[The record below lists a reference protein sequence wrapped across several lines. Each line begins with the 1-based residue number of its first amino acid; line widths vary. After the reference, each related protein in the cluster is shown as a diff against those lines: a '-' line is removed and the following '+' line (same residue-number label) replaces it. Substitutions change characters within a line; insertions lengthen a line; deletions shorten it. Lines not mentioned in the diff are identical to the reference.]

1 MNYYQKTSRRGYK
14 GICLIGVILFACLLG
29 VLSLWGEKA
38 VHAQQQPK
46 TSTQGSENYN
56 DLTYQVGDMEVS
68 VHVGLSGGAIRSGR
82 YAPVHLILKNN
93 GKDFEGIFRLY
104 LNAQEGGTSNR
115 TVVDKKLQ
123 IAAGETKE
131 YTMLFSDISYT
142 SGTLQTALCDKK
154 GKVLNG
160 NKLDKQLIM
169 THEGWNDITAAYGC
183 ISEDNASLS
192 YITGVEGLQVEA
204 VQDWMLTDDARTL
217 DIFDI
222 LVINQFDTTQF
233 SEKQI
238 AAIGEWVRLGGTL
251 ILGTGAQ
258 PEKTLKAF
266 SGTLLQGT
274 IGNVRKISTSF
285 GVDLDV
291 SELQIENMKAILSQ
305 DDTMLVGH
313 MDYGKGSVMVST
325 FDLAGVGDQLSERL
339 QSLFYLNMSMDRKA
353 QLINGASTDQDY
365 DLVYYGNMYGDLSL
379 WNGLRATEVNGLPN
393 VALYA
398 VLLLF
403 YAVFI
408 GPILYSILRK
418 KGKREWLW
426 RLIPISAVVCS
437 VLIYLIG
444 TGTRVKHPYVNYL
457 SQIDLSN
464 KEVSTMETY
473 MMLTSPNND
482 PFDLDIPEKYVIP
495 YRLDEGYFY
504 NDNQSSHLDYK
515 NRIEYQ
521 AQKTILHMENLSAFD
536 SLAFQQKQEV
546 EMQGKVEFTD
556 VKLSHDS
563 LSGIVTNQSGYDL
576 EQCSILCNGNL
587 LNLGNLK
594 QGESISLDQLD
605 VSVAWVQD
613 LSTDEGGAAAHVT
626 GYDID
631 GYYNNDD
638 VQGLR
643 RTVMLNRYMN
653 VAVNDAGYYFYG
665 FLAPD
670 QSTAYTE
677 QYDVDLYGETA
688 VVQQLNHD
696 DLGEMAVDFVG
707 ALDVFELDT
716 PANLLAGHGLKAQ
729 EYTVHYGFE
738 AVGVPDL
745 LQLSYQR
752 SGNIEFDVLDEIQA
766 DPTDVPDID
775 EMLFLGKVYAVNW
788 QTGERE
794 LIFTAG
800 QEAVVTDLTKYIDKK
815 QQMELVYQIEDL
827 DETQY
832 PNQAGYYDSFVLPS
846 LILERRIAS

>member
-1 MNYYQKTSRRGYK
+1 MNYYQKISRGGYK
-14 GICLIGVILFACLLG
+14 GICLVVGILLACLLG
-29 VLSLWGEKA
+29 MLSLWRGKA
-38 VHAQQQPK
+38 VHAQQQSK
-46 TSTQGSENYN
+46 TSTQGSENN
-56 DLTYQVGDMEVS
+56 HDLTYQVDDMEVN
-68 VHVGLSGGAIRSGR
+68 VHVGMSGNAIRRGR
-82 YAPVHLILKNN
+82 FAPVHLILKNS

-104 LNAQEGGTSNR
+104 IDGQDANTTDR
-115 TVVDKKLQ
+115 TVIDKKIQ

-131 YTMLFSDISYT
+131 YTMLLSYT
-142 SGTLQTALCDKK
+142 TSSALQTALCDNK
-154 GKVLNG
+154 GKVLGG
-160 NKLDKQLIM
+160 NHLDKQLVM
-169 THEGWNDITAAYGC
+169 THEGWVDTTAVYGC
-183 ISEDNASLS
+183 ISEDSASLS
-192 YITGVEGLQVEA
+192 YITGRDELQAEA
-204 VQDWMLTDDARTL
+204 VQDWVLTDDARTL

-238 AAIGEWVRLGGTL
+238 AAIDEWVRMGGTL

-274 IGNVRKISTSF
+274 IGNASKISTSF
-285 GVDLDV
+285 GTDMDV
-291 SELQIENMKAILSQ
+291 SELQIENMKPILSQ
-305 DDTMLVGH
+305 DDAMLVGR
-313 MDYGKGSVMVST
+313 MDYGKGCVMVST
-325 FDLAGVGDQLSERL
+325 FDLAAVGDQLAERL
-339 QSLFYLNMSMDRKA
+339 QSLLYLNMSMDRKT
-353 QLINGASTDQDY
+353 QLINEASTDTDY
-365 DLVYYGNMYGDLSL
+365 TFASYSDMYGELSL
-379 WNGLRATEVNGLPN
+379 RNGLRATEVNGLPN

-408 GPILYSILRK
+408 GPVLYFILRK
-418 KGKREWLW
+418 RGKREWLW
-426 RLIPISAVVCS
+426 GLIPISAVVCS

-464 KEVSTMETY
+464 KEVSTMQTN

-482 PFDLDIPEKYVIP
+482 PFDLDIPEKYIIP
-495 YRLDEGYFY
+495 YRFDKGYY
-504 NDNQSSHLDYK
+504 YSGNQSSNLDYK
-515 NRIEYQ
+515 SRMEYRD
-521 AQKTILHMENLSAFD
+521 KNTLLHMENLSAFD
-536 SLAFQQKQEV
+536 SMSFQQKQEV
-546 EMQGKVEFTD
+546 ETQGRVEFTD
-556 VKLSHDS
+556 VNLSHDV

-576 EQCSILCNGNL
+576 EQCCILCNGDL
-587 LNLGNLK
+587 LSLGDLK
-594 QGESISLDQLD
+594 RGESISLDQLD
-605 VSVAWVQD
+605 ASVAWVQN
-613 LSTDEGGAAAHVT
+613 LNTVEGGTAAHVT
-626 GYDID
+626 GYDIN
-631 GYYNNDD
+631 GYRDND

-653 VAVNDAGYYFYG
+653 VEGNAGGYYFYG

-696 DLGEMAVDFVG
+696 DLGELVADFVG

-716 PANLLAGHGLKAQ
+716 PSNLSAGHGLKAQ
-729 EYTVHYGFE
+729 EYTVHYGLE
-738 AVGVPDL
+738 AAGVPDI

-752 SGNIEFDVLDEIQA
+752 SGNIEFELLDEIQN
-766 DPTDVPDID
+766 DPTSIPDIED
-775 EMLFLGKVYAVNW
+775 MPFLGKVYAVNW
-788 QTGERE
+788 ETGERE
-794 LIFTAG
+794 LLFTAG

-832 PNQAGYYDSFVLPS
+832 PNQAGYYDSYVLPS
-846 LILERRIAS
+846 LILERRIGS